1 MDFKGE
7 FSKFGTKIINNIE
20 GNDTIVADPTKE
32 IINLDDKVDEF
43 INWYYINMV
52 KGNYTDIGEYHFPRA
67 MRDLIEKIAVWYEL
81 RYPSYEVNRLM
92 PGSGQEEIS
101 ISDVMF
107 NSNPYV
113 IKTFDKKIN
122 EMRLSWDNFYNTGV
136 FINSLPW
143 EERCYFSKPR
153 YRDIV
158 YLNPGSR
165 MAHLH
170 LTKNGFVEMAEDIT
184 TYTKSVIK
192 DEELEGLN
200 IQRVLELFNEKG
212 IKLPENNGLEKA
224 IKDVNKWNY
233 QRDGI
238 LDCAMYRIIERGGN
252 RIGPRRAFLFAKEFG
267 RSIDIPMMYAVDCSD
282 PGLRLFM
289 NEYFKAGGSKDLI
302 CYNGYFSR
310 ASKKEKVDTISIQE
324 LILTQNN
331 NAATFYTPEE
341 TELHQRIVNAISS
354 AVDHEAVRQEEVKRL
369 RLERKIEKSRTRQ
382 Q

>member
-52 KGNYTDIGEYHFPRA
+52 KGHYTDIGEYHFPRA

-143 EERCYFSKPR
+143 EERCYFNSPEYSKK
-153 YRDIV
+153 V
-158 YLNPGSR
+158 YLDPNSR
-165 MAHLH
+165 IAQLY
-170 LTKNGFVEMAEDIT
+170 LTKYYGFVLMSKNVT
-184 TYTKSVIK
+184 KYTNSVIK
-192 DEELEGLN
+192 DGELIGLN
-200 IQRVLELFNEKG
+200 IRDVIKIFQNKG
-212 IKLPENNGLEKA
+212 IKLPENNELEMVIKKA
-224 IKDVNKWNY
+224 DKWI
-233 QRDGI
+233 QQKEGI

-252 RIGPRRAFLFAKEFG
+252 RIGPRRAFLFAKEFS
-267 RSIDIPMMYAVDCSD
+267 RNIDIPVMYGVDFSD

-289 NEYFKAGGSKDLI
+289 NEYIKAGGNKDLR
-302 CYNGYFSR
+302 CYVDYFSR
-310 ASKKEKVDTISIQE
+310 ASNTKKMDTITVQE
-324 LILTQNN
+324 LILTKKND
-331 NAATFYTPEE
+331 TSSYTSHE
-341 TELHQRIVNAISS
+341 TE
-354 AVDHEAVRQEEVKRL
+354 EQEITKKL
-369 RLERKIEKSRTRQ
+369 RF
-382 Q
+382 

>member
-1 MDFKGE
+1 
-7 FSKFGTKIINNIE
+7 
-20 GNDTIVADPTKE
+20 
-32 IINLDDKVDEF
+32 
-43 INWYYINMV
+43 MV
-52 KGNYTDIGEYHFPRA
+52 
-67 MRDLIEKIAVWYEL
+67 
-81 RYPSYEVNRLM
+81 
-92 PGSGQEEIS
+92 
-101 ISDVMF
+101 
-107 NSNPYV
+107 
-113 IKTFDKKIN
+113 
-122 EMRLSWDNFYNTGV
+122 
-136 FINSLPW
+136 
-143 EERCYFSKPR
+143 
-153 YRDIV
+153 
-158 YLNPGSR
+158 
-165 MAHLH
+165 HLH

-212 IKLPENNGLEKA
+212 IELPENNGLEKA

-267 RSIDIPMMYAVDCSD
+267 RSLDIPMMYAVDRSD

-289 NEYFKAGGSKDLI
+289 NEYLKAGGSKDLV

-369 RLERKIEKSRTRQ
+369 RIERKIEKSRTRQ

>member
-7 FSKFGTKIINNIE
+7 FSKFGTKIINNSE
-20 GNDTIVADPTKE
+20 DNATIVADPTKE

-52 KGNYTDIGEYHFPRA
+52 KGHYTDIGEYHFPRA

-107 NSNPYV
+107 NNNPYV

-143 EERCYFSKPR
+143 EERCYFNSPEYSKK
-153 YRDIV
+153 V
-158 YLNPGSR
+158 YLDPNSR
-165 MAHLH
+165 IAQLY
-170 LTKNGFVEMAEDIT
+170 LTKYYGYVLMSKNVT
-184 TYTKSVIK
+184 KYTNSVIK
-192 DEELEGLN
+192 DAELIGLN
-200 IQRVLELFNEKG
+200 IRDVIKIFQNKG
-212 IKLPENNGLEKA
+212 IKLPENNELEMVIKKA
-224 IKDVNKWNY
+224 DKWI
-233 QRDGI
+233 QQKEGI

-267 RSIDIPMMYAVDCSD
+267 RNIDIPMMYAVDRSD

-289 NEYFKAGGSKDLI
+289 NEYIKAGGNKDLR
-302 CYNGYFSR
+302 CYVDYFSR
-310 ASKKEKVDTISIQE
+310 ASNTKKMDTITVQE
-324 LILTQNN
+324 LILTKKND
-331 NAATFYTPEE
+331 ASSYTSNE
-341 TELHQRIVNAISS
+341 TEG
-354 AVDHEAVRQEEVKRL
+354 QEITKKL
-369 RLERKIEKSRTRQ
+369 RF
-382 Q
+382 

>member
-52 KGNYTDIGEYHFPRA
+52 KGHYTDIGEYHFPRA

-143 EERCYFSKPR
+143 EERCYFNSPEYSKK
-153 YRDIV
+153 V
-158 YLNPGSR
+158 YLDPNSR
-165 MAHLH
+165 IAQLY
-170 LTKNGFVEMAEDIT
+170 LTKYYGFVLMSKNVT
-184 TYTKSVIK
+184 KYTNSVIK
-192 DEELEGLN
+192 DAELIGLN
-200 IQRVLELFNEKG
+200 IRDVIKIFQNKG
-212 IKLPENNGLEKA
+212 IKLPENNELEMVIKKA
-224 IKDVNKWNY
+224 DKWI
-233 QRDGI
+233 QQKEGI

-252 RIGPRRAFLFAKEFG
+252 RIGPRRAFLFAKEFS
-267 RSIDIPMMYAVDCSD
+267 RNIDIPVMYGVDFSD

-289 NEYFKAGGSKDLI
+289 NEYIKAGGNKDLR
-302 CYNGYFSR
+302 CYVDYFSR
-310 ASKKEKVDTISIQE
+310 ASNTKKMDTITVQE
-324 LILTQNN
+324 LILTKKND
-331 NAATFYTPEE
+331 ASSYTSHE
-341 TELHQRIVNAISS
+341 TEG
-354 AVDHEAVRQEEVKRL
+354 QEITKKL
-369 RLERKIEKSRTRQ
+369 RF
-382 Q
+382 